1 MSDILE
7 RAARGGL
14 ETEYRD
20 AFGHL
25 RSVDTEVLAR
35 LLDSL
40 AVEGQ
45 EPARLLPRTVVVRG
59 QADRV
64 VRLAV
69 PEGLPLRWE
78 IYSQEKLAG
87 GEGLSPVL
95 NLPATL
101 PNGVFRLHVTVAT
114 QAAPSSDAACLI
126 VCPQC
131 AFQGGEKSPPRVW
144 ALAVQLYGVRSSGNW
159 GHGDFSDL
167 RALIDLAAD
176 LGAAGIGL
184 NPLHA
189 LFEDRAHEASP
200 YFPNSRLFL
209 NPLYI
214 DVAAVPEFSGRSVA
228 GMAEEIEQLREK
240 SIVDYRGVATVK
252 THALRIA
259 YQAFC
264 ANATPARREAFD
276 RFRQQR
282 GPSLV
287 RFACFEVMRRKFV
300 GPWWEWPDEWR
311 RADDGAIERLRQSAP
326 AEVGFVEF
334 VQWIAHEQLD
344 LCRARANAR
353 NLPIGLYLDVA
364 VGVRNDSFDAWCDQD
379 AVLSGTAVGAPP
391 DILNTAGQ
399 NWGLAGFNPVGLEDR
414 RFDPFCRMLRASM
427 LYAGAIRLDHVLG
440 LKRLY
445 VIPHGMRP
453 VQGAYIRFPFEAL
466 LALAALASV
475 EHRCIVIGEDLGTVP
490 DNFRETLADW
500 GLWSYQVML
509 FERGW
514 NGAFATPESYRQN
527 ALVTFGTHDVSTFA
541 GWRDHRDLSVKRA
554 LGIDPGETSGQRQ
567 GAFHALEQ
575 ALRQHGIEGTDF
587 PAVARFLAATPCR
600 LLVISLEDLLGITD
614 QVNLP
619 GTVDEHPNF
628 RQRLPI
634 AVEALRNHEQV
645 VRVAEIMKSA
655 GRGAPP

>member
-1 MSDILE
+1 MSHILE

-95 NLPATL
+95 NLPGTL

-114 QAAPSSDAACLI
+114 PAAPSSDAACLI

-131 AFQGGEKSPPRVW
+131 AFQGGERSPPRMW

-214 DVAAVPEFSGRSVA
+214 DVAAVPEFGARSVA
-228 GMAEEIEQLREK
+228 GMAEEIEQLRAK
-240 SIVDYRGVATVK
+240 SIVDYQGVATVK
-252 THALRIA
+252 KHALRIA
-259 YQAFC
+259 YQAFRE
-264 ANATPARREAFD
+264 NAAPARREAFA

-334 VQWIAHEQLD
+334 VQW
-344 LCRARANAR
+344 
-353 NLPIGLYLDVA
+353 V
-364 VGVRNDSFDAWCDQD
+364 
-379 AVLSGTAVGAPP
+379 
-391 DILNTAGQ
+391 
-399 NWGLAGFNPVGLEDR
+399 
-414 RFDPFCRMLRASM
+414 
-427 LYAGAIRLDHVLG
+427 
-440 LKRLY
+440 
-445 VIPHGMRP
+445 
-453 VQGAYIRFPFEAL
+453 
-466 LALAALASV
+466 
-475 EHRCIVIGEDLGTVP
+475 
-490 DNFRETLADW
+490 
-500 GLWSYQVML
+500 
-509 FERGW
+509 
-514 NGAFATPESYRQN
+514 
-527 ALVTFGTHDVSTFA
+527 
-541 GWRDHRDLSVKRA
+541 
-554 LGIDPGETSGQRQ
+554 
-567 GAFHALEQ
+567 
-575 ALRQHGIEGTDF
+575 
-587 PAVARFLAATPCR
+587 
-600 LLVISLEDLLGITD
+600 
-614 QVNLP
+614 
-619 GTVDEHPNF
+619 
-628 RQRLPI
+628 
-634 AVEALRNHEQV
+634 
-645 VRVAEIMKSA
+645 
-655 GRGAPP
+655 

>member
-1 MSDILE
+1 MNDILE
-7 RAARGGL
+7 RAARCGL

-20 AFGHL
+20 AFGQL
-25 RSVDTEVLAR
+25 RSVEPEVLAR
-35 LLDSL
+35 LLNSL
-40 AVEGQ
+40 AVGGE
-45 EPARLLPRTVVVRG
+45 EPPRMLPRTVVLRG
-59 QADRV
+59 QADR
-64 VRLAV
+64 LLHLSV
-69 PEGLPLRWE
+69 PEGLPLWWE
-78 IYSQEKLAG
+78 IRSEQKIAD
-87 GEGLSPVL
+87 GEGVSPVL
-95 NLPATL
+95 HLPQGL
-101 PNGVFRLHVTVAT
+101 PHGVFRLHVRV
-114 QAAPSSDAACLI
+114 AAPAGPLTNTACLV
-126 VCPQC
+126 VCPDR
-131 AFQGGEKSPPRVW
+131 AYQGGETAPQRMW

-167 RALIDLAAD
+167 ITLIDLAAD
-176 LGAAGIGL
+176 LGASGIGL

-189 LFEDRAHEASP
+189 LFDDRAHEASP

-214 DVAAVPEFSGRSVA
+214 DVGAVPEFPGLKAA
-228 GMAEEIEQLREK
+228 GLADAILRLRDNN
-240 SIVDYRGVATVK
+240 IVDYHGVANAK
-252 THALRIA
+252 TRGLKLA
-259 YQAFC
+259 YKAFRVHG
-264 ANATPARREAFD
+264 TTARREAFD
-276 RFRQQR
+276 HFRQQR
-282 GPSLV
+282 GSSLA
-287 RFACFEVMRRKFV
+287 RFGCFEVMRRKLV

-311 RADDGAIERLRQSAP
+311 RVDDKAIERLRRSAP
-326 AEVGFVEF
+326 ADVGFIEF
-334 VQWIAHEQLD
+334 EQWIAHEQLD
-344 LCRARANAR
+344 LCRARARAR

-414 RFDPFCRMLRASM
+414 QFDPFCRMLRASM
-427 LYAGAIRLDHVLG
+427 HYAGAIRLDHVLG

-445 VIPHGMRP
+445 VIPHGMRAI
-453 VQGAYIRFPFEAL
+453 QGAYIRFPFEAL
-466 LALAALASV
+466 LAVAAHASV
-475 EHRCIVIGEDLGTVP
+475 ELRCIVIGEDLGTVP

-514 NGAFATPESYRQN
+514 DGTFSAPDNYREN

-541 GWRDHRDLSVKRA
+541 GWRDHRDLAVKRA
-554 LGIDPGETSGQRQ
+554 LGIDPGETSEQRQ
-567 GAFHALEQ
+567 GAFHALDQ
-575 ALRQHGIEGTDF
+575 ALRQRGIEEADF
-587 PAVARFLAATPCR
+587 PAVANFLAGTPSR

-634 AVEALRNHEQV
+634 ALEELRNHEEV
-645 VRVAEIMKSA
+645 TRVAEIMRSA
-655 GRGAPP
+655 GRSTRG